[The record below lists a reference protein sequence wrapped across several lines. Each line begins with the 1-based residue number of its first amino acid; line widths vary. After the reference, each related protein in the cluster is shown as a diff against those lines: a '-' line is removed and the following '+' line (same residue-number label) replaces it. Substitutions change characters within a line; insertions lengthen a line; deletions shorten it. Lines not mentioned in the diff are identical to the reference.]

1 MSYERESLSSGE
13 PAIVRWFAIPLKTF
27 SMANAGKPTP
37 VVYKLHD
44 APHYFY
50 ISDQAFVVRVIR
62 EFLLGKVEN

>member
-13 PAIVRWFAIPLKTF
+13 PPLFDGSQIPLKTF
-27 SMANAGKPTP
+27 RMANGGKPTP
-37 VVYKLHD
+37 VAYQLHD

-62 EFLLGKVEN
+62 EFLLSKVEN